1 LSYGEGGVGTQ
12 CKTDRDA
19 RETPRHSLKEPASGK
34 GLSWTREG
42 VMARRMRGSKSGSV
56 ALYKLTN
63 NTYEVV
69 NTGTERVRAFD
80 TYEAALLDYI
90 AEMLGTL
97 T

>member
-1 LSYGEGGVGTQ
+1 
-12 CKTDRDA
+12 
-19 RETPRHSLKEPASGK
+19 
-34 GLSWTREG
+34 
-42 VMARRMRGSKSGSV
+42 MARRMRGSKAGSV